1 MSFQHLATLLSFDIN
16 SPGYVSGHKGKV
28 KYNKQMLGL
37 SFYLSLVTETDLKKA
52 CKIDDQLCLKKK
64 KKNLSIRT
72 NILPEK
78 CSSQTKKKKKRV
90 P

>member
-28 KYNKQMLGL
+28 KYNKQMVGL
-37 SFYLSLVTETDLKKA
+37 SFYLSLVTETDLNKA

-64 KKNLSIRT
+64 IFLPGQTSYQKNVAAK
-72 NILPEK
+72 P
-78 CSSQTKKKKKRV
+78 KKKKKRV